1 MTPDKQAKLIKAIQT
16 CRRKVTGLDED
27 GAWRDFLAANAGARS
42 LKDMSVPQLGRA
54 LDALHKAGAPRRA
67 AAPAARYADD
77 NQTRMIR
84 GLWIELADM
93 GVVRDRSET
102 ALNAFTKRQTRQD
115 IGRLTPASAAK
126 VIQVLK
132 AMRDRNLAG
141 APS

>member
-67 AAPAARYADD
+67 AARYADD

-102 ALNAFTKRQTRQD
+102 ALNAFTKRQTGQD

-126 VIQVLK
+126 VIEALK